1 MYFFIVNLENIESKF
16 VPTTEYEPGHIKEKI
31 VFKEQ
36 LTWAFIHTIFSF
48 KPLKGLLSNE
58 RKGYKEI

>member
-16 VPTTEYEPGHIKEKI
+16 VPTKEYELGQIKEKI

-36 LTWAFIHTIFSF
+36 LT
-48 KPLKGLLSNE
+48 
-58 RKGYKEI
+58 

>member
-16 VPTTEYEPGHIKEKI
+16 VPTTEYEPGQIKEKI

-36 LTWAFIHTIFSF
+36 LTRAFIHAIFF
-48 KPLKGLLSNE
+48 SNL
-58 RKGYKEI
+58 